1 MNIQRIISVIN
12 LVLLTL
18 GAYFGAGLCYRIWG
32 LQVQP
37 SQLNPVETAKA
48 ATASQAAAQPYSAY
62 RPILQ
67 RDLFKTQK
75 TAALA
80 PQTEKLNVE
89 EMEETKLQL
98 KLWGTVTGDAR
109 QSYAVIEDV
118 PKREQNLYRVGDSIQ
133 DAAVKAIL
141 REKVILTVNGQDE
154 VLAMEEIQKSG
165 PPQRP
170 FPRGP
175 RPIAGAPAGPTR
187 TQRVSLRRTMID
199 EAIQDVSKLMTEI
212 KIQPHE
218 SGLSLSDIK
227 PNSIFRRMG
236 LRNGDVLKSVD
247 GQEIRSVDDALK
259 LYESLKSADNVNVV
273 LQRRGSD
280 RTINYNIR

>member
-1 MNIQRIISVIN
+1 MTIQRAILIIN
-12 LVLLTL
+12 LVLITL
-18 GAYFGAGLCYRIWG
+18 GAYFGAGLFYQIWA
-32 LQVQP
+32 LRTQP
-37 SQLNPVETAKA
+37 AQLEPIAQANASTSIEPVSK
-48 ATASQAAAQPYSAY
+48 PYTAY

-75 TAALA
+75 ALEPLSQEA
-80 PQTEKLNVE
+80 KINLE

-98 KLWGTVTGDAR
+98 KLWGTVTGDTQ
-109 QSYAVIEDV
+109 QSYAVIEDT

-133 DAAVKAIL
+133 EATIKAIL
-141 REKVILTVNGQDE
+141 RAKVVLAVNGRDE
-154 VLAMEEIQKSG
+154 VLAMEDVQQG
-165 PPQRP
+165 PASRSFPPGARRP
-170 FPRGP
+170 VS
-175 RPIAGAPAGPTR
+175 AAAPPAR

-199 EAIQDVSKLMTEI
+199 NAINDVSKLMTEI

-218 SGLSLSDIK
+218 SGLALSQIK

-247 GQEIRSVDDALK
+247 GQQIRSVDDALK
-259 LYESLKSADNVNVV
+259 LYESLKSADNVAVE
-273 LQRRGSD
+273 LQRRGRD